1 MEIITLKSKFLRNLF
16 DQNTYVVKNGNS
28 AILIDAGAEI
38 ADVLNVLDGAKVCAV
53 LLTHVHF
60 DHIWNI
66 EEYIKEFDCDVYV
79 CKGAEEKFGDY
90 KKNCA
95 SFVNKELIRNVKNDK
110 IKYYQKELVFDNIN
124 VDVYFTPGH
133 CADCVCLKI
142 NNALFSGDTLFA
154 NGVGRTDIFDSSE
167 HDMKNSLKMIKTIDF
182 EVMYP
187 GHYESA
193 TKAQANRVIDYF
205 L

>member
-1 MEIITLKSKFLRNLF
+1 MEIITLKSKFLKNLF
-16 DQNTYVVKNGNS
+16 DQNTYVVKNESG

-38 ADVLNVLDGAKVCAV
+38 ADLLKALDGTRVYAI

-79 CKGAEEKFGDY
+79 CRGAEEKFGDY
-90 KKNCA
+90 QKNCA
-95 SFVNKELIRNVKNDK
+95 SFVKKEIVRNVRNDK
-110 IKYYQKELVFDNIN
+110 LKYYQKELVFDDIK

-142 NNALFSGDTLFA
+142 DNALFSGDTLFA
-154 NGVGRTDIFDSSE
+154 NGIGRTDIFDSSE
-167 HDMKNSLKMIKTIDF
+167 KDMKNSLNIIKNIDF
-182 EVMYP
+182 EEIYP

-193 TKAQANRVIDYF
+193 TKAQANHVIDCF